1 MSYNT
6 LKNFHTLLRNASSD
20 EHIQHK
26 IKTYANCFNFILEVL
41 RYKQKDLAMKKKDL
55 VEALK
60 FVFEFD
66 ISADIINAQPE
77 LIKEISKTIMCQSE
91 DNGHKLMR
99 VFNLFIVTSIV
110 DKFHPS
116 TVRHLMDH
124 YYKFLATQLDN
135 LIVKLKA
142 ILDHKKDFTT
152 EYNDKDNKIKT
163 VEYQNSIVMFEE
175 LFNHLINLIEEFAR
189 YEGANENFEN
199 NKKVFQVYIQDMCLR
214 YLKLLSLEI
223 YLIKAEID
231 EFYYH
236 DYIQVCL
243 KALHFFGNL
252 ITKYKEGAFVN
263 NSYLYNMSQRIELEN
278 EKQKNTL
285 VGFVISSM
293 EHIQPTHTKF
303 KIECFSNIKVLF
315 NVYPKEIIDN
325 FKKIATDSFFQN
337 YAKMRY
343 SSSEINKIYFY
354 WISTLKQFVKITQ
367 TKQEDTFE
375 CDSYYVLFDNVTGI
389 LFDETINSNYVLNIL
404 NFMMT
409 LFDAFKKKADK
420 KKIENWKKYEEFL
433 ANLFNQLTKYL
444 KIVYKDSKEL
454 LDCLSLHFKES
465 TEPEATLNHIS
476 KLNKQE
482 MVQFIKERSKDILD
496 EELIT
501 RDTFYSK
508 FDNKILIQNSVIV
521 ENEHITKLSTFLEDN
536 VVRKLNVVN
545 ELITKVFK
553 QYKKIQILANA
564 KDPIDHKATETLHTI
579 YLEYPEFTL
588 LSKVY
593 KYNLRIYEFIITNCK
608 IYDNEKLIESV
619 KFSFLDLIFWVVDM
633 QTNREEIK
641 IHNFAINYRQ
651 IYQIIKENSVD
662 IIKVFKN
669 IYKTTIENYIYYY
682 QVIFGVFGA
691 FDTRVTDNAEKSD
704 NYYTNR
710 AKLVNKAFNEVVI
723 LKLIKVLQAEEIEYF
738 DPLYDEAFENR
749 IYALVILKSIYRALK
764 YKIKTMSPSELKE
777 IVDPTIKVILIIVKN
792 IYQKHEIMNYIHLL
806 KIIFTATFKSGDLL
820 VSFTNFCIDN
830 DFRFLDFV
838 YTLYTSNLLELKLI
852 SIELLLYAPVKIEEL
867 IKHQYIHIDDR
878 RKIVRMLIH
887 ALDSQENYLSNKAL
901 YLIESFYKYFDANT
915 IEMLLNEEISE
926 MFRHTVDFFKNKNH
940 QAFVFKK
947 PMNQDS
953 LRIRLTIKSIG
964 KFAELLAKSR
974 ELSVFEYTIK
984 DEGKNITFNLFDEDH
999 NILIRSLNFGDYI
1012 AVLKKEFRELRKK
1025 PWFNNLYFIS
1035 SNLLFLCT
1043 NKHKKGLEKLFDFVL
1058 GYLKQIIICNTEEI
1072 FWQENYQNGFEVLFN
1087 ICFFIYPFRFSEK
1100 DTNKKI
1106 KELDVF
1112 KDYVFEFSEAH
1123 PRCLEYFLSFFVRNL
1138 FAGVELSTEK
1148 LDWVFYNF
1156 TLDMIKEILKR
1167 NEYDNTFYDILMREF
1182 ITLINKTNIYKV
1194 NAALHFFKDY
1204 LLTEFAVDQMMFDA
1218 FKRVKNLFLSSYINL
1233 QNFLDFKFNLKINE
1247 MYISLFGE
1255 ILVFYVENNLADAKF
1270 KEIVNN
1276 LSNFKT
1282 PVIFKTR
1289 NNYLLK
1295 VSEAEYEFS
1304 NWQKEV
1310 QASLQY
1316 QYTCVKQR
1324 LRDLKNPIEYEFL
1337 TQLNCFFV
1345 WLKECFKK
1353 DRLQLQKHPK
1363 TQEMILK
1370 LIINVLRLN
1379 KEYNDIIR
1387 GGRGTIYKIN
1397 KAQTDR
1403 NEQSTSQVEERKNWY
1418 YYDFFNNIFVD
1429 DYDYMVKEFSILVNN
1444 AIEVLLYRLLRYD
1457 PIQTDRNEN
1466 LEYRNLK
1473 KKVYGCLFDLCFRL
1487 ESRIFESTI
1496 NYLSLVKQDNRNDS
1510 QNYILG
1516 IISSISES
1524 LSSDQVNEP
1533 CLYVLY
1539 RLMKIHIKLEQVIRD
1554 KIADYIKNFLSRV
1567 NTDQADAEQH
1577 KPIDANDFNKLRLFF
1592 RILNIMQPGEK
1603 SRDFMKDQ
1611 LVAGLEIEYYLDQQN
1626 HNTLSLRNELTEMVN
1641 KQSNSKLCEYLVHL
1655 FRKDDRMNTYFYYI
1669 LYDIVKDPKSICY
1682 RERMCRE
1689 NILDRALNE
1698 KQNKK
1703 GFKWLRFL
1711 YKISKKSAYFLSSNN
1726 ALAFFQS
1733 YSNIIQEQRN
1743 EPTMLL
1749 KEDFF
1754 FDDYELFMQIM
1765 KNYLVQH
1772 PFDKVL
1778 NIYIEYF
1785 LRCNYYDLKRNI
1797 NPVIRPFRSEREVVT
1812 FIATFLTNVTTLF
1825 TENSINSQKINMT
1838 LHFYLAKI
1846 SYQYVPYICNPLYIN
1861 MVRDFLVKLSEYFE
1875 KINRKTKCEDVI
1887 SFMYFNILL
1896 FRNLQINE
1904 NDTKYQVFL
1913 TKLFRYS
1920 WNNIAHPK
1928 NGNKYLRNVCKLSVA
1943 LSVNKEHIF
1952 NILKESLLR
1961 PLYDTVLNDQE
1972 DILDDDSVN
1981 IWLESLKNLI
1991 PRYKNHDKDWFKD
2004 LLAAHEMTTDY
2015 YYSNITYSIQNRFW
2029 QLVVLIRDTFGDNFF
2044 EMFKTKFFDDRGLIS
2059 NIVYDIL
2066 LILLSYIVKNAH
2078 KETVKEYLDYNRK
2091 TLIIQKLLEL
2101 YRNEQDSSKIYI
2113 EKFYLLLV
2121 MYLKLFDDVVID
2133 FNTVMSILVNKDEP
2147 AGKTDINVPLKV
2159 IKINLQNLT
2168 LIYYFLKKNE
2178 RHKDIKIYCNEVL
2191 EYLKV
2196 NRIIKNVYCYFV
2208 FCELFSTVYNLLNI
2222 CISHTDGLFDLLEY
2236 ANKTL
2241 REDSEKKDI
2250 FYSVLVYHFVI
2261 ENLDKFTELT
2271 VVNVE
2276 YIMDKCLN
2284 YLVKKKDNAWKEGD
2298 VHMDFSYLFEL
2309 NDGLTYNKDYKI
2321 LPFYKFFVTV
2331 LLKILVISLRNP
2343 FKDNEFNSV
2352 CQIFE
2357 SIFKNLS
2364 FYDIDI
2370 KHQAIMLLKC
2380 LIVPQSVEEL
2390 EWQKFKVPNE
2400 ITYKQKMQLLS
2411 TMKVSSPV
2419 SLKESNNKYFKEYLR
2434 VFYDIVIAFL
2444 KNYSFNESI
2453 VSILKQAVIQNFSI
2467 VDKDTRDI
2475 IMDAIF
2481 NITNGSLFETLKFF
2495 TTKVDF
2501 KNKKIYS
2508 LNYEY
2513 LDLYQGLAIYYCR
2526 LLQQKTKS
2534 AVANFNGNMLPSALT
2549 LYDSLLG
2556 VLESECLLNATVEQL
2571 VKKLFTDFFTTASPE
2586 EREKF
2591 IINVLELLI
2600 NDIKLVQYDVFWILE
2615 IILHQYKD
2623 FLESDMVYNVINK
2636 CNKKMIILTKL
2647 HNANLL
2653 SGKLKIL
2660 YYQLSTDKGE
2670 LKSSDL
2676 RYRANY

>member
-1 MSYNT
+1 M
-6 LKNFHTLLRNASSD
+6 
-20 EHIQHK
+20 
-26 IKTYANCFNFILEVL
+26 YANCFNYILEVL
-41 RYKQKDLAMKKKDL
+41 RFNQKDLAMKKKDL

-66 ISADIINAQPE
+66 ISADIINSHPE

-110 DKFHPS
+110 DKFYGS
-116 TVRHLMDH
+116 TIKYLMDH
-124 YYKFLATQLDN
+124 YYKFMSTQLDG
-135 LIVKLKA
+135 LIVKLKS

-152 EYNDKDNKIKT
+152 EYNDKENKIKT
-163 VEYQNSIVMFEE
+163 CEYQNSIIMFEE
-175 LFNHLINLIEEFAR
+175 VFNHLINLIEEFAR
-189 YEGANENFEN
+189 FEGTNDNFEN
-199 NKKVFQVYIQDMCLR
+199 NKKIFQGYIQEMCLK
-214 YLKLLSLEI
+214 YLRLLSLEI

-231 EFYYH
+231 EFYFH

-252 ITKYKEGAFVN
+252 ITKYKEGAFTN
-263 NSYLYNMSQRIELEN
+263 NSYLFNMSQKIEQDN
-278 EKQKNTL
+278 EKQKNML
-285 VGFVISSM
+285 VNFVISAM
-293 EHIQPTHTKF
+293 EHIQPTQTKF

-325 FKKIATDSFFQN
+325 FKKIATDTFFQN
-337 YAKMRY
+337 FAKMRY

-354 WISTLKQFVKITQ
+354 WISTLKQFVKINQ
-367 TKQEDTFE
+367 NKQEDTFE

-409 LFDAFKKKADK
+409 LFEAFKKKADK
-420 KKIENWKKYEEFL
+420 KKIENLKRYEDFL

-454 LDCLSLHFKES
+454 IDCLTSHFKDS
-465 TEPEATLNHIS
+465 TEPEASLNNIS
-476 KLNKQE
+476 KFDKSELI
-482 MVQFIKERSKDILD
+482 QFIQNRSKDILE

-553 QYKKIQILANA
+553 QYKKIQVLSTVR
-564 KDPIDHKATETLHTI
+564 DTIDHKMTETLHTL
-579 YLEYPEFTL
+579 YLEYPEFNL

-608 IYDNEKLIESV
+608 VYDNEKLIESV
-619 KFSFLDLIFWVVDM
+619 KFNFLDLIFWVVDL
-633 QTNREEIK
+633 QTNREDNK

-651 IYQIIKENSVD
+651 IYQIIKDNSVD

-691 FDTRVTDNAEKSD
+691 FDTRVTDSPEKSD

-738 DPLYDEAFENR
+738 DPLYDATFDNR

-764 YKIKTMSPSELKE
+764 YKIKTMSGSELKE

-792 IYQKHEIMNYIHLL
+792 VYQKNEIMNYIHLL

-820 VSFTNFCIDN
+820 VSFTNFCIEN
-830 DFRFLDFV
+830 DFRFIDFV
-838 YTLYTSNLLELKLI
+838 YSLYTSNLLELKLI

-867 IKHQYIHIDDR
+867 IKHQYIHIEDR
-878 RKIVRMLIH
+878 RKIVRMLVQ

-940 QAFVFKK
+940 QALVFKK
-947 PMNQDS
+947 TMTQDP

-964 KFAELLAKSR
+964 KFAEMLAKSR
-974 ELSVFEYTIK
+974 ELSIFEYTLK
-984 DEGKNITFNLFDEDH
+984 DETKTIKFNLFDE
-999 NILIRSLNFGDYI
+999 NNNLLIKDINFGDYI
-1012 AVLKKEFRELRKK
+1012 AVLKKEFRDLRKR

-1035 SNLLFLCT
+1035 PNLLFLCT

-1058 GYLKQIIICNTEEI
+1058 NYLKQIIICNTEER
-1072 FWQENYQNGFEVLFN
+1072 FWQENYQNGFEVLFH

-1100 DTNKKI
+1100 DVNKKI
-1106 KELDVF
+1106 KELEVF
-1112 KDYVFEFSEAH
+1112 KEYVFEFSEAH
-1123 PRCLEYFLSFFVRNL
+1123 PRSLEYFLSFFVRNL

-1148 LDWVFYNF
+1148 LDWIFYQF
-1156 TLDMIKEILKR
+1156 TLDMIKNILKR
-1167 NEYDNTFYDILMREF
+1167 TNNDSSFYDVLMREY
-1182 ITLINKTNIYKV
+1182 ITLLNTTNIYNI
-1194 NAALHFFKDY
+1194 NAALYFFKDY
-1204 LLTEFAVDQMMFDA
+1204 LMPEFAVDKRMFEA
-1218 FKRVKNLFLSSYINL
+1218 FKRIKNLFLSSYVNL
-1233 QNFLDFKFNLKINE
+1233 QNFLDFKFSLKINE
-1247 MYISLFGE
+1247 IYTNLFTN
-1255 ILVFYVENNLADAKF
+1255 ILTFYVENNLADAKF
-1270 KEIVNN
+1270 KDIVNT
-1276 LSNFKT
+1276 LSNFKV
-1282 PVIFKTR
+1282 PAIFKAR
-1289 NNYLLK
+1289 NSYLLK
-1295 VSEAEYEFS
+1295 VSETDYEFN
-1304 NWQKEV
+1304 NWFTEMH
-1310 QASLQY
+1310 ASLQY
-1316 QYTCVKQR
+1316 QYTCVKKR
-1324 LRDLKNPIEYEFL
+1324 IRDLKNPIEFEFL
-1337 TQLNCFFV
+1337 SQLNCLFV
-1345 WLKECFKK
+1345 WLKECYKK
-1353 DRLQLQKHPK
+1353 DRLQLQRNPK
-1363 TQEMILK
+1363 TQELILK
-1370 LIINVLRLN
+1370 LIINVLKLN
-1379 KEYNDIIR
+1379 KEYNDLIR
-1387 GGRGTIYKIN
+1387 GMRGTIYRIN
-1397 KAQTDR
+1397 KPANDR
-1403 NEQSTSQVEERKNWY
+1403 ADQSINQLEERKHWY

-1429 DYDYMVKEFSILVNN
+1429 DYDYIVKEFSILVNN
-1444 AIEVLLYRLLRYD
+1444 AIEVLLYRVLRYD
-1457 PIQTDRNEN
+1457 PVQNDRSEN

-1473 KKVYGCLFDLCFRL
+1473 KKVYTCLFDLCFRL

-1516 IISSISES
+1516 IFNSISES
-1524 LSSDQVNEP
+1524 LASDQVNEP

-1539 RLMKIHIKLEQVIRD
+1539 RLMKIHIKLEQTIRD
-1554 KIADYIKNFLSRV
+1554 KIADYIKSFLSRV
-1567 NTDQADAEQH
+1567 NTDNQDGEPK

-1603 SRDFMKDQ
+1603 SREFMKDQ

-1626 HNTLSLRNELTEMVN
+1626 FNTLSLRNELTEMVN

-1655 FRKDDRMNTYFYYI
+1655 FRKDDRMNTHFYYI

-1711 YKISKKSAYFLSSNN
+1711 YKISSKSAYFLSSNS
-1726 ALAFFQS
+1726 AFSFFQQ
-1733 YSNIIQEQRN
+1733 YSALIQEQRN

-1749 KEDFF
+1749 KENFF
-1754 FDDYELFMQIM
+1754 FDDYDLFMQIM
-1765 KNYLVQH
+1765 KNYLIQH
-1772 PFDKVL
+1772 PFEKTL
-1778 NIYIEYF
+1778 NLYIEYF
-1785 LRCNYYDLKRNI
+1785 LRCNFYDLKRNI
-1797 NPVIRPFRSEREVVT
+1797 NPIIKPFKSERDIVT
-1812 FIATFLTNVTTLF
+1812 FFANFLNNLTTLF
-1825 TENSINSQKINMT
+1825 TENSVSSHKTNTT
-1838 LHFYLAKI
+1838 LNFYLSKI
-1846 SYQYVPYICNPLYIN
+1846 SHQYIDYIN
-1861 MVRDFLVKLSEYFE
+1861 NPMYASYVRDFVVKISEYFD
-1875 KINRKTKCEDVI
+1875 KINRKTRCEDVI
-1887 SFMYFNILL
+1887 SFMHFNILL
-1896 FRNLQINE
+1896 FKKLQINE
-1904 NDTKYQVFL
+1904 NDPKYQVAI

-1943 LSVNKEHIF
+1943 LSVNKDHIM
-1952 NILKESLLR
+1952 NILKDNLLR

-2029 QLVVLIRDTFGDNFF
+2029 QLIILLRDSFGDNFF
-2044 EMFKTKFFDDRGLIS
+2044 DMFKTKFFDDRGLIS
-2059 NIVYDIL
+2059 NITYDIL
-2066 LILLSYIVKNAH
+2066 LILLVYIVNNDK
-2078 KETVKEYLDYNRK
+2078 KDSVRDYLDHNRK
-2091 TLIIQKLLEL
+2091 TLIIQKILEL

-2121 MYLKLFDDVVID
+2121 LYLKLFDDVTLDFTSVISV
-2133 FNTVMSILVNKDEP
+2133 FVNKDEP
-2147 AGKTDINVPLKV
+2147 VNKTDINVPLKV

-2168 LIYYFLKKNE
+2168 LIYYFLKRNE
-2178 RHKDIKIYCNEVL
+2178 RHKDIKLYCNEVI
-2191 EYLKV
+2191 ECLKT
-2196 NRIIKNVYCYFV
+2196 NKIIKNVYCYFV
-2208 FCELFSTVYNLLNI
+2208 FCELFSTVYNLLNM
-2222 CISHTDGLFDLLEY
+2222 CIKHTDCLPDLLEY

-2241 REDSEKKDI
+2241 REDNEKKDI
-2250 FYSVLVYHFVI
+2250 FFSVLVYHFVI
-2261 ENLDKFTELT
+2261 ENLDKFSEIT

-2284 YLVKKKDNAWKEGD
+2284 YLVKKKDNVFKESD
-2298 VHMDFSYLFEL
+2298 IHNDFNYLFEL
-2309 NDGLTYNKDYKI
+2309 HDDLTYKQDYKI
-2321 LPFYKFFVTV
+2321 LPFYKFFVAV

-2343 FKDNEFNSV
+2343 FKEADFNSV

-2380 LIVPQSVEEL
+2380 LIVPQAVEEI
-2390 EWQKFKVPNE
+2390 EWIKFKAPTE
-2400 ITYKQKMQLLS
+2400 ITYKQKMQLMS

-2419 SLKESNNKYFKEYLR
+2419 SLKESNNKHFKDYLKT
-2434 VFYDIVIAFL
+2434 FYEIVIAFL
-2444 KNYSFNESI
+2444 KSNSINESI
-2453 VSILKQAVIQNFSI
+2453 ISILKQAVIQNFSI

-2495 TTKVDF
+2495 STKVDF

-2508 LNYEY
+2508 LSYEY

-2526 LLQQKTKS
+2526 LLQQKAKS
-2534 AVANFNGNMLPSALT
+2534 AVANLNGNRLPSALL

-2556 VLESECLLNATVEQL
+2556 VLESECLLNVTVEDL
-2571 VKKLFTDFFTTASPE
+2571 VKKLFTDFFTTAPAE
-2586 EREKF
+2586 EREKL
-2591 IINVLELLI
+2591 IINVLELLV
-2600 NDIKLVQYDVFWILE
+2600 NDIKLVQYDLFWIIE
-2615 IILHQYKD
+2615 IISHHYKD
-2623 FLESDMVYNVINK
+2623 FMESDLINNVINK
-2636 CNKKMIILTKL
+2636 SNKKYIILSKL

-2653 SGKLKIL
+2653 SDKLKML
-2660 YYQLSTDKGE
+2660 YYQISTDKRK
-2670 LKSSDL
+2670 LISFYL
-2676 RYRANY
+2676 RHQTDN